1 MAKKSKQL
9 KKVEKA
15 FKKLEKAAQ
24 KFQGSILEFRKA
36 HDPVEVNLEEWSQSI
51 HDVVEEIDAD
61 IQYKIEYE
69 LFP

>member
-15 FKKLEKAAQ
+15 FAKLEKAAQ
-24 KFQGSILEFRKA
+24 KFQDAITEFGKA

-61 IQYKIEYE
+61 IQDKFEDE